1 MKLRIGDKA
10 PSFIGENQNQEKV
23 KLIDFKDKKLI
34 LFFYP
39 KDNTPG
45 CTAESCDLS
54 ENYTKLRKKG
64 FDILGVSADTVSSHK
79 RFITKFG
86 FPFDLLADTEKKI
99 IKKYGAWGLKKFMG
113 REFEGI
119 LRITFIINEDGVIDK
134 IYDKVKTK
142 NHTNQILES
151 YE

>member
-1 MKLRIGDKA
+1 MSLKVGDKA
-10 PSFIGENQNQEKV
+10 PNFIGENQNKEEI
-23 KLIDFKDKKLI
+23 KLIDFKGKKLI

-45 CTAESCDLS
+45 GTAESCDLS
-54 ENYTKLRKKG
+54 YNYIKLKKKG
-64 FDILGVSADTVSSHK
+64 FDVLGVSADTGSSHK
-79 RFITKFG
+79 KFIAKFD
-86 FPFDLLADTEKKI
+86 FPFDLVADTEKKI
-99 IKKYGAWGLKKFMG
+99 IKEYGAWGVKKFMG
-113 REFEGI
+113 REYEGI
-119 LRITFIINEDGVIDK
+119 LRITFIINENGVIDK